1 MSLAIT
7 TLAAFVAGFLTVLSP
22 CILPV
27 LPFVFARSDRP
38 FAQGPLPLLAGLV
51 ASFALVASLGAVA
64 GAWAVQLNLV
74 GRWVAL
80 AALALFAASLLWPRL
95 AGWWSAPLVR
105 AGARLAATQDGRRWR
120 GSLLLGLATGLVWTP
135 CASPVLGLVLST
147 AALAG
152 PGAHTSWLLLSYGAG
167 AAVALG
173 LALRLGARPLAAL
186 KARLLPGVAG
196 RRAAG
201 AAMLAAVVAVAT
213 GLDQAV
219 LARLAAPGAAGLEA
233 GLLQRV
239 LPNADAA
246 QAEAGNADAAQPRP
260 SRLPVESTRASLEG
274 GTQWLGAAPQ
284 SIPALRGKVVLVN
297 FWTYSCVNCLRT
309 LPYVKAWAQKYA
321 DRGLVVVGVH
331 TPEFAF
337 EKDSGHVQRALRDL
351 QIGYPVVQDND
362 YRIWRNFSNQ
372 YWPALYFIDAQGRV
386 RHHQFGEGGYA
397 ASERVIE
404 ELLREAGSP
413 AAGGAAPEVQPDTR
427 GLGLAADAA
436 TLRSPETY
444 LGYEKG
450 SAPRVVGRVVT
461 DRPAPYQAAALQ
473 TNTWS
478 LDGSW
483 TVRPEFVEGAEA
495 GGSLALR
502 FQARDANLVLG
513 KGDAAGPLRFRLTL
527 DGQPPGAD
535 HGADVDAEGNGVVD
549 ATRLYQL
556 VRQGGAVKARTVEIR
571 FLDAGARGYA
581 FTFG

>member
-1 MSLAIT
+1 MTLAI
-7 TLAAFVAGFLTVLSP
+7 AAFVAGLLTVLSP

-27 LPFVFARSDRP
+27 LPFVFARHDRP
-38 FAQGPLPLLAGLV
+38 FVQGQLPLLAGL
-51 ASFALVASLGAVA
+51 ATSFALVASLGAVA

-74 GRWVAL
+74 GRWIAL
-80 AALALFAASLLWPRL
+80 AALALFAASLLSPRL
-95 AGWWSAPLVR
+95 AAWWSAPLVR
-105 AGARLAATQDGRRWR
+105 AGARLAATQDCRSWHGA
-120 GSLLLGLATGLVWTP
+120 LLLGLATGLVWTP
-135 CASPVLGLVLST
+135 CAGPVLGLVLST

-152 PGAHTSWLLLSYGAG
+152 PGVHTSWLLLSYGAG

-186 KARLLPGVAG
+186 KARLLPGAAG

-201 AAMLAAVVAVAT
+201 VAMLAAVAAVAT
-213 GLDQAV
+213 GLDTAV
-219 LARLAAPGAAGLEA
+219 LARFTAPGAAGLEA

-239 LPNADAA
+239 LP
-246 QAEAGNADAAQPRP
+246 QAHAEQPQP
-260 SRLPVESTRASLEG
+260 SRLPVESTRANLEG
-274 GTQWLGAAPQ
+274 GTQWLNGAPQ

-337 EKDSGHVQRALRDL
+337 EKETGHVQRALRDL

-362 YRIWRNFSNQ
+362 YRIWRNFGNQ
-372 YWPALYFIDAQGRV
+372 YWPALYFIDAQGHV

-413 AAGGAAPEVQPDTR
+413 AADSAAPQVQADTR

-450 SAPRVVGRVVT
+450 SAPRVAGGIVT
-461 DRPAPYQAAALQ
+461 DKPARYQSAALQ
-473 TNTWS
+473 TNSWS
-478 LDGSW
+478 LAGTW
-483 TVRPEFVEGAEA
+483 TLRPEFVEGAEA
-495 GGSLALR
+495 GGSLAVR

-513 KGDAAGPLRFRLTL
+513 KGDATGPLRFRLTL

-556 VRQGGAVKARTVEIR
+556 VRQGGTVRARTVEIR
-571 FLDAGARGYA
+571 FLDPGARGYA

>member
-1 MSLAIT
+1 MTLAI
-7 TLAAFVAGFLTVLSP
+7 AAFVAGMLTVLSP

-27 LPFVFARSDRP
+27 LPFVFARNNRP
-38 FAQGPLPLLAGLV
+38 FAQGSLPLLAGLV

-74 GRWVAL
+74 GRWAAL
-80 AALALFAASLLWPRL
+80 AALALFGASLLSPRL
-95 AGWWSAPLVR
+95 TAWWSAPLVR
-105 AGARLAATQDGRRWR
+105 AGERLAATQDRSSWR
-120 GSLLLGLATGLVWTP
+120 ASVLLGLATGLIWTP
-135 CASPVLGLVLST
+135 CAGPVLGVVLST

-152 PGAHTSWLLLSYGAG
+152 PGAHTTWLLVSYAAG

-173 LALRLGARPLAAL
+173 LALRVGARPLAQL
-186 KARLLPGVAG
+186 KARLLPGPAG
-196 RRAAG
+196 RRIAG
-201 AAMLAAVVAVAT
+201 VLMLAAVAAVASGVDT
-213 GLDQAV
+213 AV
-219 LARLAAPGAAGLEA
+219 LARITAPGAAGLEA
-233 GLLQRV
+233 SLLQRLV
-239 LPNADAA
+239 PKADAA
-246 QAEAGNADAAQPRP
+246 ERAASPQP

-274 GTQWLGAAPQ
+274 GTQWLNGDPQ

-337 EKDSGHVQRALRDL
+337 EKDQGHVQRALRDL
-351 QIGYPVVQDND
+351 KIGYPVVQDND
-362 YRIWRNFSNQ
+362 FRIWRGFNNQ
-372 YWPALYFIDAQGRV
+372 YWPALYFIDTQGRV

-404 ELLREAGSP
+404 ELLREAGGSATDSAQP
-413 AAGGAAPEVQPDTR
+413 AVLPDTQ
-427 GLGLAADAA
+427 GLGLAADAD

-450 SAPRVVGRVVT
+450 SAPRVAGRVVA
-461 DRPAPYQAAALQ
+461 DQPAHYTPAALQ
-473 TNTWS
+473 PNTWS
-478 LDGSW
+478 LDGAW
-483 TVRPEFVEGAEA
+483 TLRPEFVEGAEA
-495 GGSLALR
+495 GGSVAVR

-513 KGDAAGPLRFRLTL
+513 KGKGQGSSGPVRFRLTL
-527 DGQPPGAD
+527 DGQPPGAH
-535 HGADVDAEGNGVVD
+535 HGTDVDAEGNGVVD

-556 VRQGGAVKARTVEIR
+556 VRQSGAVKGRTVEIR
-571 FLDAGARGYA
+571 FLDPGARAYA